1 MGNKKSLEKANRQK
15 YDEYYTLYQDIAD
28 EVPYYRDQL
37 RGKRILCP
45 CDWDESFDEIFVY
58 KAEAPRK
65 TDLFGEGAVRNID
78 LSRSGGKGIEREL
91 GLIRCNFVKFL
102 VAHAEDYGLR
112 SVSVSGYNPRTGQGI
127 PFQSIDYSQYD
138 LIITNPPFSLFR
150 EFIDVMMKKGKEFLV
165 IGPQNAITYKE
176 CFEYIQTNRMWIGY
190 HQHLTGFI
198 LEDGT
203 VLQKND
209 SLPRCCCWY
218 TNLDVSHRHDR
229 LILTEEY
236 SPGQFPKYYNYDAI
250 EVGSTASIPCDYPG
264 IMGVPITFLQK
275 YNPEQFEIIGIDQL
289 VEMNKGV
296 KVPHNPNKPWIEK
309 DGKPDRIPYRRIFIR
324 NRHPEKP

>member
-1 MGNKKSLEKANRQK
+1 MPRSKTLLASKRKKN
-15 YDEYYTLYQDIAD
+15 DEFYTLYQDIAD
-28 EVPYYRDQL
+28 EVPHYRDQL

-91 GLIRCNFVKFL
+91 GLIRCNFAKFL

-190 HQHLTGFI
+190 HQHLSGC
-198 LEDGT
+198 
-203 VLQKND
+203 QPP
-209 SLPRCCCWY
+209 PRPAD
-218 TNLDVSHRHDR
+218 TD
-229 LILTEEY
+229 
-236 SPGQFPKYYNYDAI
+236 
-250 EVGSTASIPCDYPG
+250 
-264 IMGVPITFLQK
+264 
-275 YNPEQFEIIGIDQL
+275 
-289 VEMNKGV
+289 
-296 KVPHNPNKPWIEK
+296 
-309 DGKPDRIPYRRIFIR
+309 RRIFARAVSEILQLRCHRSGQHRLDSLRLSR
-324 NRHPEKP
+324 NNGRTHHLFAEVQSRTVRAHRDRPVCRNE

>member
-28 EVPYYRDQL
+28 EVPHYRDQL

-65 TDLFGEGAVRNID
+65 TDLFGEGVVRDID
-78 LSRSGGKGIEREL
+78 LSRSGGKNIEREL

-275 YNPEQFEIIGIDQL
+275 YNPEQFELIGIDQL

>member
-1 MGNKKSLEKANRQK
+1 
-15 YDEYYTLYQDIAD
+15 
-28 EVPYYRDQL
+28 
-37 RGKRILCP
+37 
-45 CDWDESFDEIFVY
+45 
-58 KAEAPRK
+58 
-65 TDLFGEGAVRNID
+65 
-78 LSRSGGKGIEREL
+78 
-91 GLIRCNFVKFL
+91 
-102 VAHAEDYGLR
+102 
-112 SVSVSGYNPRTGQGI
+112 
-127 PFQSIDYSQYD
+127 
-138 LIITNPPFSLFR
+138 
-150 EFIDVMMKKGKEFLV
+150 MMKKGKEFLV

>member
-1 MGNKKSLEKANRQK
+1 MPKSKTLLASKRKKN
-15 YDEYYTLYQDIAD
+15 DEFYTLYQDIAN
-28 EVPYYRDQL
+28 EVPHYRNQL

-45 CDWDESFDEIFVY
+45 CDWDESYDEVFIYRAQKEKITSFFDRGSIKE
-58 KAEAPRK
+58 
-65 TDLFGEGAVRNID
+65 ID
-78 LSRSGGKGIEREL
+78 LNRSGGKEIERD
-91 GLIRCNFVKFL
+91 IRHIHCNFAKFL
-102 VAHAEDYGLR
+102 VAHAKDYGLL

-150 EFIDVMMKKGKEFLV
+150 EFIDVMMKAGKEFLV

-176 CFEYIQTNRMWIGY
+176 CFEYIRTNRMWIGH

-218 TNLDVSHRHDR
+218 TNLDVSYRHDK

-236 SPGQFPKYYNYDAI
+236 SPEQFPKYYNYDAI
-250 EVGSTASIPCDYPG
+250 EVSSTASIPCDYPG

-275 YNPEQFEIIGIDQL
+275 YNPEQFEIIGIDQF
-289 VEMNKGV
+289 VEMNKEV
-296 KVPHNPNKPWIEK
+296 EVPHNANKPWIEK
-309 DGKPDRIPYRRIFIR
+309 DGKPYRIPYRRIFIR